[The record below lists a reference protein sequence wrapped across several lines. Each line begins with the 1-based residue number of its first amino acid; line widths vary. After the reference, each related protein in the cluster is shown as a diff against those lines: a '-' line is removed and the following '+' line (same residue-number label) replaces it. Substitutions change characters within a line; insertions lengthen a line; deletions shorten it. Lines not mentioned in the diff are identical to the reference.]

1 MTNSAIQSVDKAF
14 SSDDY
19 LLVSDSNLGVVE
31 RAINIVDEEALTRIL
46 DAATDKKALDVK
58 VLDVRGIHS
67 LFDFLVLLSGSNP
80 RQIRSIAEEVHER
93 LKTEMGVSPRSV
105 EGLRTG
111 EWVLL
116 DYSSIT
122 VHVFSEEARDFYGL
136 ERLWSDA
143 KVLELMSA

>member
-1 MTNSAIQSVDKAF
+1 MTNSAIQSVDKII
-14 SSDDY
+14 SGDDY
-19 LLVSDSNLGVVE
+19 RLVPDPNVGMVE
-31 RAINIVDEEALTRIL
+31 RALNIVDEEALTRIL
-46 DAATDKKALDVK
+46 DAAMGKKALDVK

-93 LKTEMGVSPRSV
+93 LKTEMSLSPRSI

-116 DYSSIT
+116 DYSGIT
-122 VHVFSEEARDFYGL
+122 VHVFSEEAREFYGL

-143 KVLELMSA
+143 KILELMSA